1 MPPPFPLQSLISKG
15 QWHKLLPAAIFEEI
29 AFAVGFID
37 SLKIGASFNGCFP
50 YARRKMVKIR
60 SHNLQKIAA
69 SRIVANCFWIQLQI
83 SRINACP
90 VHRVTNAYGSVFGAV
105 GSWLDCGEAGEVE
118 ASAERGCFQV
128 GSQVGRLAR

>member
-1 MPPPFPLQSLISKG
+1 M
-15 QWHKLLPAAIFEEI
+15 
-29 AFAVGFID
+29 
-37 SLKIGASFNGCFP
+37 
-50 YARRKMVKIR
+50 
-60 SHNLQKIAA
+60 QKIAA

-90 VHRVTNAYGSVFGAV
+90 VQRVTNAYGSGFGAV
-105 GSWLDCGEAGEVE
+105 GSWLGSGEAGEFV